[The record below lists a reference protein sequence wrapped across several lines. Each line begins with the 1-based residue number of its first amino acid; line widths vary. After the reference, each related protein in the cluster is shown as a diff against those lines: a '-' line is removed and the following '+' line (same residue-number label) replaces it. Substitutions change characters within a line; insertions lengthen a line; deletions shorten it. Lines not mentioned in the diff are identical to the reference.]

1 MKTRTWLCA
10 LSMLFGFAANAF
22 HPAHAQPGWP
32 AIILATPISG
42 FSQPV
47 HVTHAGDGS
56 GRIFVVEL
64 AGRVY
69 VVKNGLR
76 QSTPFLDIALRVSD
90 GMLSIAFPAGYGKKG
105 KKSFYVNYVDIQR
118 NVVIAR
124 YQVSSNPDIADAA
137 SEEIVLKVASPWPAA
152 NNEAG
157 HAGGELAFGPDG
169 FLYLGI
175 GDGGVGGLPE
185 GDPFNLGQDPQSLRG
200 KIVRLDVESKKPY
213 RIPSSNPFVRVPGW
227 RAEIWAFGL
236 RNPWRSA
243 FDRLT
248 GDYYIGDVGE
258 NRYEEVNFQPA
269 GSRGG
274 ENYGWKIMEGAA
286 CYVPSLGCNQSGLTL
301 PVLVYGH
308 DPQPPISW
316 CSGSITGGR
325 VYRGPQTALQGVYF
339 FGDYCSG
346 KIWGLRRD
354 GAGTWGS
361 ALLHDPVTANPAMSA
376 LGLVSFGED
385 QSGRL
390 YVTDMIQGLVY
401 SVVQQ

>member
-1 MKTRTWLCA
+1 MNTRCCVFVVLMLLGCA
-10 LSMLFGFAANAF
+10 AAGFHA
-22 HPAHAQPGWP
+22 AHAQTSWP
-32 AIILATPISG
+32 AIRLATPLGG

-64 AGRVY
+64 AGRVA
-69 VVKNGLR
+69 VVKNGVRL
-76 QSTPFLDIALRVSD
+76 STPFLDIAFRVSD
-90 GMLSIAFPAGYGKKG
+90 GMLSIAFPPGYGKKG
-105 KKSFYVNYVDIQR
+105 KKSFYVNYADAQH

-137 SEEIVLKVASPWPAA
+137 SEEIVLKVASPWPAD
-152 NNEAG
+152 NNPAG
-157 HAGGELAFGPDG
+157 QHLGGELAFGPDG
-169 FLYLGI
+169 FLYIGI

-185 GDPFNLGQDPQSLRG
+185 GDPFNLGQNPQSLRG
-200 KIVRLDVESKKPY
+200 KILRLDVESKKPY
-213 RIPSSNPFVRVPGW
+213 RSPSSNPFSRVPGW
-227 RAEIWAFGL
+227 RAEIWALGV

-243 FDRLT
+243 FDRLM

-269 GSRGG
+269 GSGGG
-274 ENYGWKIMEGAA
+274 ENYGWKVMEGTV
-286 CYVPSLGCNQSGLTL
+286 CYVPSVACNQSGLTL

-325 VYRGPQTALQGVYF
+325 VYRGAQPSLQGIYF

-346 KIWGLRRD
+346 KIWGLRRS
-354 GAGTWGS
+354 AGIWET
-361 ALLHDPVTANPAMSA
+361 ALVYDPASSMPVMPA

-385 QSGRL
+385 EAGNL
-390 YVTDMIQGLVY
+390 YVTDMVNGLVY
-401 SVVQQ
+401 GVVQQ